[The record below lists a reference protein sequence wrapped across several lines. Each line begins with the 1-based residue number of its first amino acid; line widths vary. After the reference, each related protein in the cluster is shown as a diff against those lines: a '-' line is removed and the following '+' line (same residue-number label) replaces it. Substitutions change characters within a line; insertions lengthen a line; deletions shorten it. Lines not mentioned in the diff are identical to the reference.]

1 LGLGTIFNLSAHA
14 KDRLDRTVLPIPE
27 PQRPTYKELDVRN
40 VKTPP
45 HFEVRAPARA
55 PNVVIV
61 LIDDMGFGAAST
73 FGGPI
78 PTPTLDALAQ
88 NGLR

>member
-1 LGLGTIFNLSAHA
+1 
-14 KDRLDRTVLPIPE
+14 
-27 PQRPTYKELDVRN
+27 
-40 VKTPP
+40 
-45 HFEVRAPARA
+45 
-55 PNVVIV
+55 VVIV